1 MSSNSEVGAAF
12 SLRQFASVALPGAQ
26 TLLSSRAVRI
36 LAAFALAAAALLV
49 LGWLVDWT
57 EIMSAAHTLLRRPW
71 LLAFLLATYT
81 GAVWLRALAWQ
92 RLLVLRTGVFPLF
105 GALQASLLV
114 NHLLPFKAGEA
125 ARVYLVSR
133 RGIRLGDAIA
143 TTAVARLLDV
153 VVLTA
158 IAAGLGAVVFTGAR
172 GIDAGA
178 LLLPAAAIAG
188 VGLALVL
195 VKYMGASRSLPRPV
209 SAWISVLRSHLDSM
223 TASQIGLAALW
234 TVPSWVLEAGVV
246 LVAAEVLGVEL
257 SLSQAIAV
265 TAFTIVAQAFHLTPG
280 NLGVYEASMT
290 GALYAL
296 GIPPEQG
303 LALSVLTHGLKFAYS
318 YTVAAAC
325 ALAVLGVPPRLR
337 VLDALRGTAD
347 GEKGASRFE
356 IAAARLW
363 NVFNEGKP
371 FTPVFVLGIL
381 LMLSLPHVG
390 DAAYWIR
397 AGVALLA
404 LVPLSVVFYKF
415 DFPLKLRVALW
426 AYLGVFLV
434 LFRFFDPVAFALM
447 LGLYLVFTVVLWGT
461 VYYRLRIGT
470 SWLNFTR
477 FWRLV
482 LENPD
487 PTSGNFLEQV
497 PKAALLVL
505 AFQVIVERP
514 GIGTVAAFELFVV
527 AVGIT
532 ALLIHQWFFTWVP
545 TPSLAPTRLRATA
558 SGRRLSRRFIAVVID
573 GCRAD
578 RLLEADTPFIDR
590 IRREGADYTNT
601 ATVYPARTV
610 TAFSSMLT
618 GAPPR
623 AHGMSSNFVP
633 SLGVKCESIFDA
645 LRASGM
651 SGKLVGI
658 AHLVDAFGE
667 EDVETVTAVTDN
679 DEIDEALAARARVV
693 MERDDPDLL
702 VLQLLSVDQTG
713 HARGSYNDEY
723 LAKIEATD
731 RIIAGFFDWCDRS
744 GYLEDATF
752 AITSDH
758 GQGIGIGGHGHMSP
772 SEVHVPCIL
781 WGRGVERTAPIE
793 EPRSVMDIAPTIAY
807 YLGAQPPADSV
818 GQVMGVTEESDSTK
832 PLAVVVPA
840 YNEVENLPETLRQ
853 MPRAHIPDM
862 RIIVVDDGSTDGTAE
877 AARLGGADVVVRH
890 ERNRGLGAALRT
902 GLETARDMDARA
914 AVYIDADGEYPPSQI
929 PELIAPI
936 EAGDADYVLGS
947 RYLGSRDGQ
956 AFTRLIANYV
966 FTALLCVASGRV
978 ITDGQTGFR
987 AFSRHA
993 LERIEIIHDYNYA
1006 QVMTLD
1012 LLKKG
1017 MRLREVPISYRRR
1030 KRGSSFVG
1038 PSYLWKVPLGM
1049 LREMLAP

>member
-1 MSSNSEVGAAF
+1 MRSA
-12 SLRQFASVALPGAQ
+12 AQ
-26 TLLSSRAVRI
+26 TLL
-36 LAAFALAAAALLV
+36 
-49 LGWLVDWT
+49 G
-57 EIMSAAHTLLRRPW
+57 RPW
-71 LLAFLLATYT
+71 LLAVMLATYT
-81 GAVWLRALAWQ
+81 GAVWLRAVAWKCLLAHPA
-92 RLLVLRTGVFPLF
+92 GVFPLF

-114 NHLLPFKAGEA
+114 NHLLPFKAGEV
-125 ARVYLVSR
+125 ARVYLMSR
-133 RGIRLGDAIA
+133 RGIPLAEATA

-153 VVLTA
+153 AVLTA
-158 IAAGLGAVVFTGAR
+158 IAAGLGAAVVSDAR
-172 GIDAGA
+172 GIDGRA

-188 VGLALVL
+188 VGVALLL
-195 VKYMGASRSLPRPV
+195 VRHRVAARSLPRPV
-209 SAWISVLRSHLDSM
+209 SAWMDVLRAHLGRL
-223 TASQIGLAALW
+223 TARQVGLAALW

-246 LVAAEVLGVEL
+246 LVAAEALGVDL
-257 SLSQAIAV
+257 SVSQAIAV
-265 TAFTIVAQAFHLTPG
+265 TAFTIIAQAFHFTPG
-280 NLGVYEASMT
+280 NVGVYEASMT

-318 YTVAAAC
+318 YTVAAAFT
-325 ALAVLGVPPRLR
+325 LAVAGMPLRFRGLG
-337 VLDALRGTAD
+337 ALRGTAD

-381 LMLSLPHVG
+381 LLLSLPH
-390 DAAYWIR
+390 AADLGYWMR

-404 LVPLSVVFYKF
+404 LVPLFVVYYRF
-415 DFPLKLRVALW
+415 DFPLKLRAALW
-426 AYLGVFLV
+426 VYLALFIA
-434 LFRFFDPVAFALM
+434 LFRFFDPGAVLLM
-447 LGLYLVFTVVLWGT
+447 LGLYLGFTVVLWGT

-497 PKAALLVL
+497 PKATLLVL
-505 AFQVIVERP
+505 AFQVMVERP
-514 GIGTVAAFELFVV
+514 GIGMVAAFELFVL
-527 AVGIT
+527 AVGVT
-532 ALLIHQWFFTWVP
+532 AVLIHQWFFTWVP
-545 TPSLAPTRLRATA
+545 TPPLAPTRLRATA

-578 RLLEADTPFIDR
+578 RLQEADTPFIDR
-590 IRREGADYTNT
+590 IRRESADYVNT

-618 GAPPR
+618 GASPR

-633 SLGVKCESIFDA
+633 SLGVKCESIFDS

-667 EDVETVTAVTDN
+667 RDVETVTAVTDN
-679 DEIDEALAARARVV
+679 DEIDEALAARARAV

-731 RIIAGFFDWCDRS
+731 RIIEEFFEWCGRN
-744 GYLEDATF
+744 GYLDDATF
-752 AITSDH
+752 VITSDH

-772 SEVHVPCIL
+772 TEVNVPCIL
-781 WGRGVERTAPIE
+781 WGRGVETTGPIA
-793 EPRSVMDIAPTIAY
+793 EPRSIMDIAPTIAY
-807 YLGAQPPADSV
+807 YVGSQPPADSV
-818 GQVMGVTEESDSTK
+818 GQVIGVAEEAESAK
-832 PLAVVVPA
+832 PLAVIVPA

-853 MPRAHIPDM
+853 MPRAQIADM

-877 AARLGGADVVVRH
+877 AARLAGADVVVRH

-902 GLETARDMDARA
+902 GLETAREMDARA

-929 PELIAPI
+929 PDLVAPI
-936 EAGDADYVLGS
+936 ETGDADYVLGS

-956 AFTRLIANYV
+956 TFARLIANYV

-987 AFSRHA
+987 AFSRRA
-993 LERIEIIHDYNYA
+993 LDRVEIIHDYNYA

-1017 MRLREVPISYRRR
+1017 MRLSEVPISYKRRT
-1030 KRGSSFVG
+1030 RGSSFIG
-1038 PSYLWKVPLGM
+1038 PSYLWRVPTAM